1 MNHGEAILLI
11 DCSFWGLRYLVRQ
24 MRKREPAFLNGR
36 EDETFGRQ
44 KSFVRV
50 QNIFALPEFC
60 RKTKGILQMQ

>member
-1 MNHGEAILLI
+1 
-11 DCSFWGLRYLVRQ
+11 

-44 KSFVRV
+44 KSFVLV
-50 QNIFALPEFC
+50 QNVFALPEFC